1 MNYFKGRHFQ
11 QDIIIVAVGYYFRF
25 SLSYRDIVELLR
37 DRGVSVHHTT
47 VMRWV
52 HHYGPIF
59 KALWRQHQTS
69 HTKSWRIDETYIN
82 VKGHWTYLYRAI
94 DSNGL
99 TLDFELRKYRDYAAA
114 YHFLKRLL
122 TTNGRPDRLV
132 TDQYRATLKAVKYL
146 MKQDYLSK
154 SAHQCSKYR
163 NNLIEQDH
171 RFIKRHRVRSASFQS
186 IRTASATLSGIEVIH
201 ALRKKTRRELSLI
214 GFSAVDELKAMVPA

>member
-1 MNYFKGRHFQ
+1 MNHFKGRHFQ
-11 QDIIIVAVGYYFRF
+11 KDIILVAVGYYFRF

-37 DRGVSVHHTT
+37 DRGIT
-47 VMRWV
+47 V

-59 KALWRQHQTS
+59 KALWHQTA
-69 HTKSWRIDETYIN
+69 HAKSWRIDETYIR
-82 VKGHWTYLYRAI
+82 VKGRWAYLYRAI

-99 TLDFELRKYRDYAAA
+99 TMDFELRKHRDYTASC
-114 YHFLKRLL
+114 HFLKRIL

-132 TDQYRATLKAVKYL
+132 TDQYRVTLKAVKHL
-146 MKQDYLSK
+146 IKQDYFSK

-186 IRTASATLSGIEVIH
+186 IRTASATLSGVEIVH
-201 ALRKKTRRELSLI
+201 AIRKRTRRELSLI
-214 GFSAVDELKAMVPA
+214 GFSVVDELEALLAA